1 MAAHRS
7 SLLVFPLVLALLAPL
22 LALEIENLERLKV
35 NLDEIANLHSNE
47 LDPEEDGEN
56 ERQSRSSNTQ
66 QSTNQHSLFPFN
78 CAARSGVSSGKLV
91 SPKWKNFKGLRLL
104 CREKIRLNNAIWR
117 AWYIQYVER
126 RKNPV
131 CGFITPLEGSEAD
144 EHRKPEAVVLEGNYW
159 KRRIEVVMR
168 EYHKWRIYYKKRLR
182 KSTREGELS
191 SPKQDEDVWRPT
203 EKWCNQL
210 FCNVVPMLLGDE
222 EEDPGSR
229 QHFDLDTFLSDIS
242 DTLFTMT
249 QTPSAHQE
257 LPEDA
262 YVGNADM
269 IQPDLAPLQPSL
281 DDMEISDIFT
291 SYRPVPSQM
300 QPGYQE
306 LPCFVPMAETQFGSG
321 GSLMGARDLPASPEA
336 RLPPSTL
343 LQPSGASQLGLHGA
357 FLAPELPPAPLPP
370 EHPPAASSL
379 SPPLPHK
386 PLLQYGIPGKRLGLE
401 PPGSPYAPPGVP
413 LLSPDPL
420 FSPAPVPPSKWGS
433 PVPSLVT
440 HTASPLSAPCLPPH
454 APGLSYGVGMVPPG
468 YPSLAAPQLLPP
480 ALLGDPRFAPA
491 KGQPQGGSGQ
501 LKAKPSGTKAKRLS
515 GPPAPPPQAVPTTCL
530 SQLLTTAKQE
540 LALDAPH
547 PMGAGL
553 MPASPVSPQSTV
565 PDVPA
570 AFLSRMAQLSP
581 GLAPGSSPSQTVPV
595 PVPPM
600 GTQPGPLLVPKAE
613 RLSPTSVCGSDWS
626 KPGQASP
633 GPALARGAG
642 IALHHPAP
650 RRGRPESSK
659 MESRRITHI
668 SAEQKRRFNIKLGF
682 DTLHSLV
689 STLSAQPSIKVS
701 KATTLQKTVE
711 YICKLQHERAAL
723 QDEAQRLRE
732 QIEEL
737 NSSINLCQE
746 QLPATGVPITRQR
759 FDQMRSMFDE
769 YVRSST
775 LQNWKFWIFSIII
788 RPLFESF
795 NGMVSTASMD
805 SLTQTSLAWLDQHC
819 SLPALRPTVLSSLR
833 HLSISTSILSD
844 PARVPEQAT
853 RAAGGLGR
861 GGGSSPPAA
870 PPDGSGTNGR
880 AATRPEEPRKAKPP
894 ARARKDKPR
903 QHSFTHR
910 LLVAALKGHSGSVC
924 CLDFSSNGKYLA
936 SCAEDRTVR
945 LWSTRELAAREHRCL
960 RANVRLDHA
969 ERVRLSPDSRAFI
982 VWLAN
987 GETIRVYK
995 MTKKDDGSF
1004 TFTATSGDFPKKHK
1018 APVINIGIAETGKFI
1033 MTASSD
1039 TTILIW
1045 SPKGDVLA
1053 SINTNQMN
1061 NAYAAVSPCGRFVA
1075 SCGFTPDVKVWEV
1088 CFTKNGDFREVTRA
1102 FELKGHTAGIL
1113 SFSFSNDSRRH
1124 GS

>member
-1 MAAHRS
+1 MAGAQVGLSGPFPEPPVGPCPVSDSDSDSEDAAGGSAGPGAGAQNPSQVIHSGHFMVSSPHSDSLPRRRHHCTEPKPADPRS
-7 SLLVFPLVLALLAPL
+7 IDPTLTRLFECMSL
-22 LALEIENLERLKV
+22 EY
-35 NLDEIANLHSNE
+35 
-47 LDPEEDGEN
+47 
-56 ERQSRSSNTQ
+56 
-66 QSTNQHSLFPFN
+66 
-78 CAARSGVSSGKLV
+78 SGKLV

-104 CREKIRLNNAIWR
+104 CRDKIRLNNAIWR

-222 EEDPGSR
+222 EEEPGGR

-249 QTPSAHQE
+249 QTPSTHQA

-269 IQPDLAPLQPSL
+269 IHPDLAPLQPSL
-281 DDMEISDIFT
+281 DDMEISDIF
-291 SYRPVPSQM
+291 SGHRPPPPQT

-306 LPCFVPMAETQFGSG
+306 PPCFVPMAEPLFSSG
-321 GSLMGARDLPASPEA
+321 GSLMGTRGLPASPEA
-336 RLPPSTL
+336 PLPPGTL
-343 LQPSGASQLGLHGA
+343 LQPGGACQLSLHGA

-370 EHPPAASSL
+370 EHPAAAPGSL
-379 SPPLPHK
+379 SSQLRHK
-386 PLLQYGIPGKRLGLE
+386 PLLQYGLPGKCLGLE
-401 PPGSPYAPPGVP
+401 PPGPPYTPPGPSPGAP
-413 LLSPDPL
+413 LLGPDPP
-420 FSPAPVPPSKWGS
+420 FSPASAPRSKFPYVGS
-433 PVPSLVT
+433 PGASLLAHPT
-440 HTASPLSAPCLPPH
+440 SPLSVPCFAPH
-454 APGLSYGVGMVPPG
+454 APELGYAVGMVPSG
-468 YPSLAAPQLLPP
+468 YPGPAAPQLLPP
-480 ALLGDPRFAPA
+480 ALLGDPRFAPP
-491 KGQPQGGSGQ
+491 KGLPQSGGGQP
-501 LKAKPSGTKAKRLS
+501 KAKPCGTKAKRLP
-515 GPPAPPPQAVPTTCL
+515 GPPAPPHLAVPNPCL

-540 LALDAPH
+540 PALDAP
-547 PMGAGL
+547 GL
-553 MPASPVSPQSTV
+553 MGTGLIPTSPVSPQSTV
-565 PDVPA
+565 PNVPA

-581 GLAPGSSPSQTVPV
+581 GLAPGSSPSQAVPV
-595 PVPPM
+595 P

-613 RLSPTSVCGSDWS
+613 RLSPTSACGSDWP

-633 GPALARGAG
+633 GPAVGLGAG
-642 IALHHPAP
+642 ISLHHPVS

-701 KATTLQKTVE
+701 KATTLQKTAE
-711 YICKLQHERAAL
+711 YICKLQQERAAL

-737 NSSINLCQE
+737 NGSINLCQE
-746 QLPATGVPITRQR
+746 QLPATGVPITHQR
-759 FDQMRSMFDE
+759 FDQMRSMFNE

-795 NGMVSTASMD
+795 NGMVSTASME

-833 HLSISTSILSD
+833 QLSISTSILSD
-844 PARVPEQAT
+844 PACIPEQAT
-853 RAAGGLGR
+853 RAVAGMAGMGH
-861 GGGSSPPAA
+861 GGGSS
-870 PPDGSGTNGR
+870 
-880 AATRPEEPRKAKPP
+880 
-894 ARARKDKPR
+894 
-903 QHSFTHR
+903 
-910 LLVAALKGHSGSVC
+910 
-924 CLDFSSNGKYLA
+924 
-936 SCAEDRTVR
+936 
-945 LWSTRELAAREHRCL
+945 
-960 RANVRLDHA
+960 
-969 ERVRLSPDSRAFI
+969 
-982 VWLAN
+982 
-987 GETIRVYK
+987 
-995 MTKKDDGSF
+995 
-1004 TFTATSGDFPKKHK
+1004 
-1018 APVINIGIAETGKFI
+1018 
-1033 MTASSD
+1033 
-1039 TTILIW
+1039 
-1045 SPKGDVLA
+1045 
-1053 SINTNQMN
+1053 
-1061 NAYAAVSPCGRFVA
+1061 
-1075 SCGFTPDVKVWEV
+1075 
-1088 CFTKNGDFREVTRA
+1088 
-1102 FELKGHTAGIL
+1102 
-1113 SFSFSNDSRRH
+1113 
-1124 GS
+1124 

>member
-1 MAAHRS
+1 MAGAQVGLSGPFPEPPVGPCPVSDSDSDSEDAAGGSAGPGAGAQNPSQVIHSGHFMVSSPHSDSLPRRRHHCTEPKPADPRS
-7 SLLVFPLVLALLAPL
+7 IDPTLTRLFECMSL
-22 LALEIENLERLKV
+22 EY
-35 NLDEIANLHSNE
+35 
-47 LDPEEDGEN
+47 
-56 ERQSRSSNTQ
+56 
-66 QSTNQHSLFPFN
+66 
-78 CAARSGVSSGKLV
+78 SGKLV

-104 CREKIRLNNAIWR
+104 CRDKIRLNNAIWR

-222 EEDPGSR
+222 EEEPGGR

-249 QTPSAHQE
+249 QTPSTHQA

-269 IQPDLAPLQPSL
+269 IHPDLAPLQPSL
-281 DDMEISDIFT
+281 DDMEISDIF
-291 SYRPVPSQM
+291 SGHRPPPPQT

-306 LPCFVPMAETQFGSG
+306 PPCFVPMAEPLFSSG
-321 GSLMGARDLPASPEA
+321 GSLMGTRGLPASPEA
-336 RLPPSTL
+336 PLPPGTL
-343 LQPSGASQLGLHGA
+343 LQPGGACQLSLHGA

-370 EHPPAASSL
+370 EHPAAAPGSL
-379 SPPLPHK
+379 SSQLRHK
-386 PLLQYGIPGKRLGLE
+386 PLLQYGLPGKCLGLE
-401 PPGSPYAPPGVP
+401 PPGPPYTPPGPSPGAP
-413 LLSPDPL
+413 LLGPDPP
-420 FSPAPVPPSKWGS
+420 FSPASAPRSKFPYVGS
-433 PVPSLVT
+433 PGASLLAHPT
-440 HTASPLSAPCLPPH
+440 SPLSVPCFAPH
-454 APGLSYGVGMVPPG
+454 APELGYAVGMVPSG
-468 YPSLAAPQLLPP
+468 YPGPAAPQLLPP
-480 ALLGDPRFAPA
+480 ALLGDPRFAPP
-491 KGQPQGGSGQ
+491 KGLPQSGGGQP
-501 LKAKPSGTKAKRLS
+501 KAKPCGTKAKRLP
-515 GPPAPPPQAVPTTCL
+515 GPPAPPHLAVPNPCL

-540 LALDAPH
+540 PALDAP
-547 PMGAGL
+547 GL
-553 MPASPVSPQSTV
+553 MGTGLIPTSPVSPQQSTV
-565 PDVPA
+565 PNVPA

-581 GLAPGSSPSQTVPV
+581 GLAPGSSPSQAVPV
-595 PVPPM
+595 P

-613 RLSPTSVCGSDWS
+613 RLSPTSACGSDWP

-633 GPALARGAG
+633 GPAVGLGAG
-642 IALHHPAP
+642 ISLHHPVS

-701 KATTLQKTVE
+701 KATTLQKTAE
-711 YICKLQHERAAL
+711 YICKLQQERAAL

-737 NSSINLCQE
+737 NGSINLCQE
-746 QLPATGVPITRQR
+746 QLPATGVPITHQR
-759 FDQMRSMFDE
+759 FDQMRSMFNE

-795 NGMVSTASMD
+795 NGMVSTASME

-833 HLSISTSILSD
+833 QLSISTSILSD
-844 PARVPEQAT
+844 PACIPEQAT
-853 RAAGGLGR
+853 RAVAGMAGMGH
-861 GGGSSPPAA
+861 GGGSS
-870 PPDGSGTNGR
+870 
-880 AATRPEEPRKAKPP
+880 
-894 ARARKDKPR
+894 
-903 QHSFTHR
+903 
-910 LLVAALKGHSGSVC
+910 
-924 CLDFSSNGKYLA
+924 
-936 SCAEDRTVR
+936 
-945 LWSTRELAAREHRCL
+945 
-960 RANVRLDHA
+960 
-969 ERVRLSPDSRAFI
+969 
-982 VWLAN
+982 
-987 GETIRVYK
+987 
-995 MTKKDDGSF
+995 
-1004 TFTATSGDFPKKHK
+1004 
-1018 APVINIGIAETGKFI
+1018 
-1033 MTASSD
+1033 
-1039 TTILIW
+1039 
-1045 SPKGDVLA
+1045 
-1053 SINTNQMN
+1053 
-1061 NAYAAVSPCGRFVA
+1061 
-1075 SCGFTPDVKVWEV
+1075 
-1088 CFTKNGDFREVTRA
+1088 
-1102 FELKGHTAGIL
+1102 
-1113 SFSFSNDSRRH
+1113 
-1124 GS
+1124 